1 MYRESKNHFSDSTK
15 NYVQQRF
22 FPSQPKLNEFIP
34 GQCFTH
40 RDL

>member
-15 NYVQQRF
+15 KLCTDF
-22 FPSQPKLNEFIP
+22 FPSQPKQNENIP